1 MRHWLCVGHP
11 HAAVPLGVPPHG
23 AGTITPVDLSPR
35 SLLERSRTPAG
46 KKMVRY
52 SLVSVVSVV
61 VSQVVLF
68 AAQSFWSA
76 RTSNIVAV
84 CVSAIPSYYLNRAWA
99 WGKTGKSHL
108 MKEIV
113 PFWSLALLGLIFSTW
128 AADYAETNAHHWTGS
143 DLGVRLIVNIAALA
157 AFGVLWVGKFFIF
170 NRLMFAHQP
179 EPSLPAGG

>member
-1 MRHWLCVGHP
+1 MV
-11 HAAVPLGVPPHG
+11 A
-23 AGTITPVDLSPR
+23 LSPR
-35 SLLERSRTPAG
+35 SLLAYTRTAGG
-46 KKMVRY
+46 KKMFRY
-52 SLVSVVSVV
+52 SMVSVISVI
-61 VSQVVLF
+61 VSQIVLF

-84 CVSAIPSYYLNRAWA
+84 CVSAVPSYYLNRAWA

-128 AADYAETNAHHWTGS
+128 AADFAETNAHHITSS
-143 DLGVRLIVNIAALA
+143 DLGTRLIVNGAALA
-157 AFGVLWVGKFFIF
+157 AFGILWVGKFFIF

>member
-1 MRHWLCVGHP
+1 MLM
-11 HAAVPLGVPPHG
+11 
-23 AGTITPVDLSPR
+23 VDLTPR
-35 SLLERSRTPAG
+35 SALAYARTPAG

-52 SLVSVVSVV
+52 SLVSVISVI
-61 VSQVVLF
+61 VSQIVLF

-84 CVSAIPSYYLNRAWA
+84 CVSAVPSYYLNRAWA

-113 PFWSLALLGLIFSTW
+113 PFWSLALLGLVISTW
-128 AADYAETNAHHWTGS
+128 AADYAESNAHHITSS
-143 DLGVRLIVNIAALA
+143 DLGVKLVVNIAALA

-170 NRLMFAHQP
+170 NRLMFTHHHP
-179 EPSLPAGG
+179 EPSVDPVG

>member
-1 MRHWLCVGHP
+1 MADTMP
-11 HAAVPLGVPPHG
+11 M
-23 AGTITPVDLSPR
+23 VDLSPR
-35 SLLERSRTPAG
+35 SLLDQSRTPAG
-46 KKMVRY
+46 RKMVRY
-52 SLVSVVSVV
+52 SLVSVISVI

-99 WGKTGKSHL
+99 WGKTGRSHL

-113 PFWSLALLGLIFSTW
+113 PFWSLALLGLVFSTW
-128 AADYAETNAHHWTGS
+128 AADYAESNAHHLTGS
-143 DLGVRLIVNIAALA
+143 DLGVKLVVNAAALA
-157 AFGVLWVGKFFIF
+157 AFGILWVAKFFIF
-170 NRLMFAHQP
+170 NRLMFVHQP

>member
-1 MRHWLCVGHP
+1 M
-11 HAAVPLGVPPHG
+11 
-23 AGTITPVDLSPR
+23 VDLSPR
-35 SLLERSRTPAG
+35 SVLASARTPAG
-46 KKMVRY
+46 RKMVRY
-52 SLVSVVSVV
+52 SLVSVVSVI

-128 AADYAETNAHHWTGS
+128 AADFAETNAHQLTDS
-143 DLGVRLIVNIAALA
+143 SLGVKLIVNAAALG
-157 AFGVLWVGKFFIF
+157 AFGVLWVAKFFIF
-170 NRLMFAHQP
+170 NKLMFAHTP
-179 EPSLPAGG
+179 EPSLPAAG